1 MNKYEILYIIPG
13 IFTDPETEA
22 VATKIAGMITA
33 TGANIVRSQNLGKLK
48 LAYPIKGQKHGVYML
63 VQFDADPSV
72 VSKLEADLR
81 LAENVVR
88 HLVTERPE
96 GAEKRTYVV
105 EAYQAPL
112 SEEGFRT
119 RPTNATGAERK
130 RTPGSKPTAPVGA
143 AVPMARGPE
152 MSVEELD
159 KKLDAILEGTN
170 ENV

>member
-1 MNKYEILYIIPG
+1 MNQYELLYIIPAV
-13 IFTDPETEA
+13 FTDPETEA
-22 VATKIAGMITA
+22 VIQKIAGMITTA
-33 TGANIVRSQNLGKLK
+33 GGSIVRSQNLGKLK
-48 LAYPIKGQKHGVYML
+48 LAYSIKQQKHGVYVL
-63 VQFDADPSV
+63 VQFDADPAV
-72 VSKLEADLR
+72 VNKLDADLR
-81 LAENVVR
+81 LSENVVR
-88 HLVTERPE
+88 HLITERPE

-119 RPTNATGAERK
+119 RVATTGGERK
-130 RTPGSKPTAPVGA
+130 RVGSKPAAPATTAAPIK
-143 AVPMARGPE
+143 RGPE